1 MVFEEQLRRQLDWQL
16 GAGGRGT
23 GDGGRQGVGRALALD
38 WPTLLLE
45 SKRRLIGALG
55 PKGTESRVTP

>member
-1 MVFEEQLRRQLDWQL
+1 MCEEQLGRQLGRQL

-23 GDGGRQGVGRALALD
+23 GDGGIQGVGGSLAPD

-45 SKRRLIGALG
+45 SKRRLISALD
-55 PKGTESRVTP
+55 PKGTESRVTT